1 MKAWKKPAVLMLSAA
16 NLANQIRIAADSG
29 ICLNDFHR

>member
-16 NLANQIRIAADSG
+16 QLADHVYAAATSG
-29 ICLNDFHR
+29 ICVNAYAR